1 MVYIVDLYM
10 VMVLMAHFKEKFNQA
25 TNWFGLLRLP
35 ESIKKDPTPSLLSG
49 SCRQTAGICGHSFPF
64 VVGDTSN
71 RERKET
77 TLLVKIID
85 FATRKSFITWVLHK
99 LKKI

>member
-35 ESIKKDPTPSLLSG
+35 ESIKKRPNTQAQLAI
-49 SCRQTAGICGHSFPF
+49 R
-64 VVGDTSN
+64 
-71 RERKET
+71 
-77 TLLVKIID
+77 
-85 FATRKSFITWVLHK
+85 
-99 LKKI
+99 